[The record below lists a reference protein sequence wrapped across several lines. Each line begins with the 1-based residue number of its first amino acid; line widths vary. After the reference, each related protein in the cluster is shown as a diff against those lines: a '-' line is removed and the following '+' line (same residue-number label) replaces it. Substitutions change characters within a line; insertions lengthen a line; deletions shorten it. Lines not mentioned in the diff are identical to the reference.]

1 MHTIKQKCINYP
13 FAWEDNKNGRRS
25 KQMKIYYICECCDE
39 IFSIEE
45 NGSGTGKVEIRG
57 ICNDCALEMGL
68 QEGPALHSQTYY
80 S

>member
-1 MHTIKQKCINYP
+1 
-13 FAWEDNKNGRRS
+13 
-25 KQMKIYYICECCDE
+25 MKIYYICECCDE

-45 NGSGTGKVEIRG
+45 SATGTGKAEIRG

-68 QEGPALHSQTYY
+68 QEGPALHSQTFY